1 MNNIFN
7 TPFEISLRVL
17 LMLETGLIQTADM
30 IAAADFIT
38 VYGKDFEISD
48 NDLHGDSAFKY
59 SEFPLRR
66 ELVKKAVKQLVLTG
80 LIDVAS
86 SQRGFLYSINQKGK
100 DYCSRFTNHY
110 AETYRYLAKRTQGY
124 IAQKSERQIFEMINR
139 NAFTWL
145 QRGVNDV

>member
-1 MNNIFN
+1 MNDIFN

-17 LMLETGLIQTADM
+17 LMLETGLNQTADM

-66 ELVKKAVKQLVLTG
+66 DLVKKAVKQLVLTG
-80 LIDVAS
+80 LINVSS
-86 SQRGFLYSINQKGK
+86 SQRGQFCQRHPWNLSVWFQHYNSLFFGVQN
-100 DYCSRFTNHY
+100 RFYTWGIGQ
-110 AETYRYLAKRTQGY
+110 AILLA
-124 IAQKSERQIFEMINR
+124 NR
-139 NAFTWL
+139 
-145 QRGVNDV
+145 